1 MQVIILKYVQVLC
14 ITVFFSNNINCDK
27 LLVHNEHEDQQLYRI
42 ASCAA
47 QCLAEEASHKSL
59 ELCYKLCSEGKI
71 EQPELVQNV
80 EQNYNIQLICRDS
93 NSLVIE
99 IYPDQ
104 LPKQRK
110 SDSSPHSSNGIH
122 QYDPKASKHNRGNK
136 DGAYSHPQRAKRS
149 IARSDLSMQNRY
161 ENISGSR
168 NENHQADV
176 HYSAHNQDSDSD
188 HIAPHAKPTHLVY
201 LIKVQE
207 SGHELGDRTVYMSS
221 ASVVKIENLTPNKRY
236 NITATVLTSDRQ
248 YVYVGERPQFRTL
261 SDDYTPGNITKI
273 DVIDFH
279 TNYENSALLDALVTW
294 QPAPDKTCHYEILY
308 HASHSQDYH
317 SKAVNVQKE
326 LYKHTI
332 TALELSSEYYL
343 GIRAK
348 NIQNSSRESE
358 LKWHTFHTPSCVD
371 WHNSSVI
378 CAPESVSNV
387 QVSTVY
393 LSGDNYQFNITW
405 DKPRFVPDY
414 YIVRIYDLYLET
426 DDDATNSL
434 TRNVSGDANNLLIES
449 LTIHGA
455 RYEVFIS
462 AYANNRTAHSSN
474 INDAPIW
481 RSPTDHWHG
490 GRLAV
495 IILTPVLA
503 IGLMKIFISIICKRR
518 AKAKRYEQRCEYFK
532 ELEQK
537 APVDPSTG
545 FEIKVKNIQ
554 EILHPATFPSEL
566 IAPINDE
573 MEINIDQIRLLDMVG
588 EGAFG
593 RVRKGILLHPVGT
606 YTEVAVKMLKEC
618 PSLEDVKEFR
628 REIEVMKSVG
638 VHPNIVCII
647 GHYTKNVNEMMLLTE
662 YCSEGNLLN
671 YLRSEW
677 NKVLRS
683 RDRSAL
689 VAQQKL
695 ISVSLNDEDIFKECQ
710 SPSLECNKKPE
721 NVFNFDAPFIHD
733 KKPFAYKNISDHSI
747 SEQPPLAPEM
757 KITENRLY
765 PLLNGSLNNNVGHCV
780 EAELGDLK
788 DNTKICTNSCKC
800 NVEILQLD
808 DGRDVE
814 TWAKGSPCSIKV
826 SGCECD
832 SLGNESGTNQKK
844 AMCNLVDNQCYY
856 KEDLCSEKR
865 NQNEECIIT
874 SKQLLEFAKQIAIG
888 MEFLARNKVVHR
900 DLAARNVLV
909 CYDKVVKISDFGL
922 SRDIYQQNLYR
933 KTGTGKLPIKWLA
946 LESLT
951 HQVYTSQSDVWSYG
965 ILLYEICTLGGNP
978 YPLLSTCDLIMELK
992 RGYRMEKPDSCSK
1005 ELYEL
1010 MLSCWSALPIDRPTF
1025 TGVYNRMEELMK
1037 QNLKKDMIN
1046 LDAIIDIQSTKT
1058 TSSEHSYLKPVEY

>member
-47 QCLAEEASHKSL
+47 QCLAEGGSHKSL
-59 ELCYKLCSEGKI
+59 GLCYKLCSEGKI
-71 EQPELVQNV
+71 ELESELVQNS
-80 EQNYNIQLICRDS
+80 ELDFSIQLICRDS
-93 NSLVIE
+93 TSLVIE
-99 IYPDQ
+99 INRDQ
-104 LPKQRK
+104 LQKPPK
-110 SDSSPHSSNGIH
+110 SSTSSNTSNGIH
-122 QYDPKASKHNRGNK
+122 QYDPKAKRPGNRDSSYG
-136 DGAYSHPQRAKRS
+136 HLQRSKRS
-149 IARSDLSMQNRY
+149 IARSDSSLQNRY

-168 NENHQADV
+168 NENYHT
-176 HYSAHNQDSDSD
+176 D
-188 HIAPHAKPTHLVY
+188 HLSSHDRNPGLGRNAPHAKPTHYVY

-207 SGHELGDRTVYMSS
+207 SGHELGDRTVYMTN
-221 ASVVKIENLTPNKRY
+221 ASIVKIENLMPNKRY
-236 NITATVLTSDRQ
+236 NITATVLTSNRE

-273 DVIDFH
+273 DIIDFR
-279 TNYENSALLDALVTW
+279 TNNQDSEKLDALVTW

-308 HASHSQDYH
+308 HASHLQDYH
-317 SKAVNVQKE
+317 SKTVDVQKE

-332 TALELSSEYYL
+332 TALELNSEYYL

-348 NIQNSSRESE
+348 NIRNSSKESE

-387 QVSTVY
+387 QVSTLY

-405 DKPRFVPDY
+405 DKPRFTPDN
-414 YIVRIYDLYLET
+414 YIVRIFDLSLDTNT
-426 DDDATNSL
+426 DDEPSHSFM
-434 TRNVSGDANNLLIES
+434 RNVSGDATALLIDS
-449 LTIHGA
+449 LAIHGA
-455 RYEVFIS
+455 RYELVIS
-462 AYANNRTAHSSN
+462 AYANNRSSHTTN

-495 IILTPVLA
+495 IILTPVLTL
-503 IGLMKIFISIICKRR
+503 GLMKIFISIICKRR
-518 AKAKRYEQRCEYFK
+518 AKVKRYEQRCEYFK

-537 APVDPSTG
+537 APIDPSTG

-554 EILHPATFPSEL
+554 EIVHPATFPSDL

-573 MEINIDQIRLLDMVG
+573 MEISVDQIRLLDLVG

-647 GHYTKNVNEMMLLTE
+647 GHYTQNVNEMMLLTE

-671 YLRSEW
+671 FLRSEW
-677 NKVLRS
+677 HKVLRN
-683 RDRSAL
+683 RDRSASTTK
-689 VAQQKL
+689 Q
-695 ISVSLNDEDIFKECQ
+695 SLKALTPKDDVFEGCR

-733 KKPFAYKNISDHSI
+733 KKSFAYKNISDHNTPEPTES
-747 SEQPPLAPEM
+747 APEM

-765 PLLNGSLNNNVGHCV
+765 PLLNDTFDNNFSLCAEV
-780 EAELGDLK
+780 ESNDLK

-800 NVEILQLD
+800 NVEILQSNSSED
-808 DGRDVE
+808 IE
-814 TWAKGSPCSIKV
+814 TWTKRTPCSIKV

-832 SLGNESGTNQKK
+832 SISNGSGAQSKQDEI
-844 AMCNLVDNQCYY
+844 CNMVNNQCYY
-856 KEDLCSEKR
+856 KELCSEKR
-865 NQNEECIIT
+865 NQSEEYIIT
-874 SKQLLEFAKQIAIG
+874 SRQLLEFAKQIAIG

-909 CYDKVVKISDFGL
+909 CYDKAVKISDFGL

-1025 TGVYNRMEELMK
+1025 TSIHNRMEELMF
-1037 QNLKKDMIN
+1037 QNMKKDMID

-1058 TSSEHSYLKPVEY
+1058 SSSEHSYLKPVEY